1 MWGSNEFGQLGQG
14 NSVGSF
20 KPVLVNEL
28 STLGIHISQIAMG
41 AFHVLA
47 LSSKGNVY
55 AWGYNSNGQLGTSD
69 TFNRALP
76 VRVRKKEPGFLF
88 VSSIA
93 AGYYNSIM
101 VSDRGDIYT
110 FGSNRD
116 GQQGNGQQDM
126 LPHPTPT
133 IMSTLP
139 QLRGLRANCGAY
151 HCLAVTLSLT
161 IYAWGWNSHGQ
172 LGTGNLQTVS
182 IPSELSLP
190 SDVPGFAVAVGTG
203 FAHNMIVLQTGDL
216 NFCGVNRWGKNVC
229 LKNAILSPPITN
241 DEGGV
246 WWIKSATAGRIVV
259 EGNEAQEFEAS
270 GNIQLY
276 RNETNL
282 GVVRYDNVKNLDGY
296 EFTFESNSLGFSTG
310 DFVPDAVWS
319 TSLLA

>member
-1 MWGSNEFGQLGQG
+1 
-14 NSVGSF
+14 
-20 KPVLVNEL
+20 
-28 STLGIHISQIAMG
+28 
-41 AFHVLA
+41 
-47 LSSKGNVY
+47 
-55 AWGYNSNGQLGTSD
+55 
-69 TFNRALP
+69 
-76 VRVRKKEPGFLF
+76 
-88 VSSIA
+88 
-93 AGYYNSIM
+93 
-101 VSDRGDIYT
+101 
-110 FGSNRD
+110 
-116 GQQGNGQQDM
+116 
-126 LPHPTPT
+126 
-133 IMSTLP
+133 
-139 QLRGLRANCGAY
+139 
-151 HCLAVTLSLT
+151 
-161 IYAWGWNSHGQ
+161 
-172 LGTGNLQTVS
+172 
-182 IPSELSLP
+182 
-190 SDVPGFAVAVGTG
+190 
-203 FAHNMIVLQTGDL
+203 MIVLQTGDL